1 MKYLK
6 LLVILALCSMQLFAQ
21 NNYVHQV
28 VVLNE
33 GRFDYAQN
41 MQVVPV
47 TIGTI
52 DPSTLIYTPFDTINY
67 ARFASHVTVDDQ
79 FIYAAADSFLIQ
91 YDKTTLQQTNSTVV
105 PGIRKIA
112 LWNNQ
117 VIVSKGEYQK
127 QFNSYIEVY
136 DAGNFNL
143 IYALDT
149 IQGPAF
155 TCEGIIITNNEAYVA
170 VSNGFDWGN
179 EKDIIGKIDLAS
191 QSYLS
196 EINLGSNATNPEN
209 MMLANGKIY
218 TINNQD
224 YSTASISEYD
234 IVSGTVNTTDLLT
247 PTGCAASGM
256 ATNFVYYQVAGDN
269 QVQRFNTSTL
279 STFDTLAL
287 NKSIYGM
294 AYDDV
299 NQIIYVGNTDYT
311 SYGKIYTMNLTG
323 IILDSVNVSVSPG
336 NIALDVRIGSGI
348 SEAEEFIS
356 VQAYPNPTSD
366 IISVELTNNIS
377 ANFKYNVL
385 DASGRGFS
393 LDYAVENNRL
403 ILNTQKLSSA
413 VYFLF
418 IEDNNQNYKSVFV
431 KQ

>member
-279 STFDTLAL
+279 STFDT
-287 NKSIYGM
+287 
-294 AYDDV
+294 
-299 NQIIYVGNTDYT
+299 
-311 SYGKIYTMNLTG
+311 
-323 IILDSVNVSVSPG
+323 
-336 NIALDVRIGSGI
+336 
-348 SEAEEFIS
+348 
-356 VQAYPNPTSD
+356 
-366 IISVELTNNIS
+366 
-377 ANFKYNVL
+377 
-385 DASGRGFS
+385 
-393 LDYAVENNRL
+393 
-403 ILNTQKLSSA
+403 
-413 VYFLF
+413 
-418 IEDNNQNYKSVFV
+418 
-431 KQ
+431 